1 MKIGLSIL
9 SFALGVVVSV
19 VVLGQTVA
27 PQKIFENA
35 SVRVEMLTLTPGT
48 GTGRHQSVEAEVGI
62 VVDGTPTLDSALS
75 HQVFQPGS
83 AYWLP
88 GLIPHDIRNETDRPI
103 KMFIVLLKRCD

>member
-1 MKIGLSIL
+1 MKIRVLI
-9 SFALGVVVSV
+9 VSSV
-19 VVLGQTVA
+19 LIAASLAVLGQTVT
-27 PQKIFENA
+27 PQKVFENA
-35 SVRVEMLTLTPGT
+35 SVRVEVLTLTPGT

-75 HQVFQPGS
+75 HQILQPGS

-88 GLIPHDIRNETDRPI
+88 GLIPHDIRNETDRPL